1 MTTDCG
7 LGREGLSRRIAYHKC
22 VALVQSTN
30 IVRRE
35 LSCPK
40 RNSAPPNPSS
50 ISLALARSDKTA
62 VFDRIVRPRR

>member
-30 IVRRE
+30 IVRHE
-35 LSCPK
+35 LSRPK
-40 RNSAPPNPSS
+40 PNSAPPNPSS
-50 ISLALARSDKTA
+50 IFAGAGQE
-62 VFDRIVRPRR
+62 